1 MPLFDGEIRQAAA
14 LPMRDGE
21 VCLVTSRNGKRWV
34 APKGCMEPGKT
45 AGQIA
50 LQEAW
55 EEAGLVGL
63 LEPEPIGS
71 YVYQK
76 DGFTCHVVVFLMEVT
91 SEAPAWP
98 EQSFR
103 QRRWLSVAKAAE
115 RVADPGLRALIEGA
129 AVGRVV

>member
-1 MPLFDGEIRQAAA
+1 MLIPDGVLRQAAA

-45 AGQIA
+45 AGEIA

-55 EEAGLVGL
+55 EEAGLVGAL
-63 LEPEPIGS
+63 DPEPIGS
-71 YVYQK
+71 YFYQK
-76 DGFTCHVVVFLMEVT
+76 DGQTCHVIVFLMQVT
-91 SEAPAWP
+91 AEREDWP

-103 QRRWLSVAKAAE
+103 ARRWLPATKAAL
-115 RVADPGLRALIEGA
+115 RVGDPGLRALIEGA
-129 AVGRVV
+129 VASKVM

>member
-14 LPMRDGE
+14 LPVRDGE

-76 DGFTCHVVVFLMEVT
+76 DGFTCHVIVFLMEVT
-91 SEAPAWP
+91 SEAAAWP

-103 QRRWLSVAKAAE
+103 QRRWLSATKAAE

-129 AVGRVV
+129 AVGRTV

>member
-91 SEAPAWP
+91 SAAAAWP

-103 QRRWLSVAKAAE
+103 QRRWLSIAKAAE

>member
-1 MPLFDGEIRQAAA
+1 MLLFDDEIRQAAA
-14 LPMRDGE
+14 LPVRDGDI
-21 VCLVTSRNGKRWV
+21 CLVTSRNGKRWV

-45 AGQIA
+45 AGEIA

-55 EEAGLVGL
+55 EEAGLVGV

-71 YVYQK
+71 YFYQK
-76 DGFTCHVVVFLMEVT
+76 DGLTCHVIVFLMEVT
-91 SEAPAWP
+91 SESAVWP

-103 QRRWLSVAKAAE
+103 QRRWLSAAKAAE

-129 AVGRVV
+129 AVGRTV

>member
-34 APKGCMEPGKT
+34 APKGCMEAGKT

-76 DGFTCHVVVFLMEVT
+76 DGFTCHVIVFLMEVT
-91 SEAPAWP
+91 SEAAAWP

-103 QRRWLSVAKAAE
+103 QRRWLSAVKAAE
-115 RVADPGLRALIEGA
+115 RVADPGLRALIESA
-129 AVGRVV
+129 AVGRMV

>member
-1 MPLFDGEIRQAAA
+1 
-14 LPMRDGE
+14 
-21 VCLVTSRNGKRWV
+21 
-34 APKGCMEPGKT
+34 MEPGKT
-45 AGQIA
+45 AGEIA

-76 DGFTCHVVVFLMEVT
+76 DGLTCHVIVFLMEVT
-91 SEAPAWP
+91 SEAAMWP

-103 QRRWLSVAKAAE
+103 QRRWLSATRAAD
-115 RVADPGLRALIEGA
+115 RVADPGLRALIESA
-129 AVGRVV
+129 AVGRTV

>member
-14 LPMRDGE
+14 LPVRDGE

-76 DGFTCHVVVFLMEVT
+76 DGFTCHVIVFLMEVT
-91 SEAPAWP
+91 SEEAAWP

-103 QRRWLSVAKAAE
+103 QRRWLSATKAAA

-129 AVGRVV
+129 AVGRTV

>member
-1 MPLFDGEIRQAAA
+1 MPIPDGVLRQAAA

-45 AGQIA
+45 AGEIA

-55 EEAGLVGL
+55 EEAGLVGSL
-63 LEPEPIGS
+63 DPEPIGS
-71 YVYQK
+71 YFYEK
-76 DGFTCHVVVFLMEVT
+76 DGATCHVIVFVMQVT
-91 SEAPAWP
+91 GETADWP
-98 EQSFR
+98 ERSFR
-103 QRRWLSVAKAAE
+103 QRRWSSAAKAAM

-129 AVGRVV
+129 AVSRVM

>member
-14 LPMRDGE
+14 LPVRDGE
-21 VCLVTSRNGKRWV
+21 VCLVSSRNGKRWV

-55 EEAGLVGL
+55 EEAGLVGR

-76 DGFTCHVVVFLMEVT
+76 DGFTCHVIVFLMEVT
-91 SEAPAWP
+91 SEAAAWP

-103 QRRWLSVAKAAE
+103 QRRWLSATKAAQ
-115 RVADPGLRALIEGA
+115 RVADPDC
-129 AVGRVV
+129 GR

>member
-91 SEAPAWP
+91 SEAAAWP

>member
-1 MPLFDGEIRQAAA
+1 MPIFDGEIRQAAA
-14 LPMRDGE
+14 LPVRDGE
-21 VCLVTSRNGKRWV
+21 VCLVSSRNGKRWV

-76 DGFTCHVVVFLMEVT
+76 DGLTCHVLVFLMEVT
-91 SEAPAWP
+91 SEAAAWP

-103 QRRWLSVAKAAE
+103 QRRWLPVAKAAE

-129 AVGRVV
+129 AVGRVA

>member
-55 EEAGLVGL
+55 EEAGLVGI

-76 DGFTCHVVVFLMEVT
+76 DGFTCHVIVFLMVVT
-91 SEAPAWP
+91 SEAAAWP

-103 QRRWLSVAKAAE
+103 QRRWLSATKAAE
-115 RVADPGLRALIEGA
+115 RVADPGLRALIESA
-129 AVGRVV
+129 AVGRMV

>member
-76 DGFTCHVVVFLMEVT
+76 DGFTCHVIVFLMEVT
-91 SEAPAWP
+91 SEATAWP

>member
-14 LPMRDGE
+14 LPVRDGE

-76 DGFTCHVVVFLMEVT
+76 DGFTCHVIVFLMEVT
-91 SEAPAWP
+91 SEAAAWP

-103 QRRWLSVAKAAE
+103 QRRWLSATKAAQ
-115 RVADPGLRALIEGA
+115 RVADPGLRALIEGI
-129 AVGRVV
+129 AVGRAV

>member
-1 MPLFDGEIRQAAA
+1 MLLFDDEIRQAAA
-14 LPMRDGE
+14 LPVRDGDI
-21 VCLVTSRNGKRWV
+21 CLVTSRNGKRWV

-45 AGQIA
+45 AGEIA

-55 EEAGLVGL
+55 EEAGLVGV

-76 DGFTCHVVVFLMEVT
+76 DGLTCHVIVFLMEVT
-91 SEAPAWP
+91 SESAVWP

-103 QRRWLSVAKAAE
+103 QRRWLSAAKAAE

-129 AVGRVV
+129 AVGRTV

>member
-1 MPLFDGEIRQAAA
+1 MPIIDDEIRQAAA
-14 LPMRDGE
+14 LPVRDGE

-45 AGQIA
+45 AGEIA

-76 DGFTCHVVVFLMEVT
+76 DGFTCHVIVFLMEVT
-91 SEAPAWP
+91 SEAATWP

-103 QRRWLSVAKAAE
+103 QRRWLSVAKAAD